1 MRDFAQIP
9 QVCSVFAPS
18 RLDASIV
25 MYRDTTGCGGSR
37 TLSPPLEGTM
47 RQEGDGI
54 YSYQP
59 PSRASNTVCVSHT
72 PAPAHRMWR
81 PGTGEPPMRTPE
93 GTVTCVLAPRGCQ
106 TKPVVGRPL
115 GTFLSQK
122 SRANGIL
129 EQNNLLP
136 CSSFLSLHFLLLRC
150 CLCSSHLNLQP
161 SAPSIGV
168 SIKNGPQTCFSSAL
182 NVFPIKSRWGELKE
196 QFSGRNKMT

>member
-1 MRDFAQIP
+1 MTASTVTSHPLAPLTRSVYHTP
-9 QVCSVFAPS
+9 Q
-18 RLDASIV
+18 RQH
-25 MYRDTTGCGGSR
+25 TGCG
-37 TLSPPLEGTM
+37 
-47 RQEGDGI
+47 D
-54 YSYQP
+54 
-59 PSRASNTVCVSHT
+59 RA
-72 PAPAHRMWR
+72 RE
-81 PGTGEPPMRTPE
+81 EPPMRTPE

-136 CSSFLSLHFLLLRC
+136 CSSFLSLHFLLLRY

>member
-1 MRDFAQIP
+1 MRDFAKIP
-9 QVCSVFAPS
+9 QVRSVFAPS

-72 PAPAHRMWR
+72 PTPAHRMWR
-81 PGTGEPPMRTPE
+81 PGTG
-93 GTVTCVLAPRGCQ
+93 GTSHETTRRHGYLCVGSRCCQ

-115 GTFLSQK
+115 GTFVSQK
-122 SRANGIL
+122 SRINGIL
-129 EQNNLLP
+129 EQNNLPP
-136 CSSFLSLHFLLLRC
+136 CSSFLSLHFLLLRY
-150 CLCSSHLNLQP
+150 CLCSSHLNLHP